1 MGIFL
6 LVAAAILWVRIV
18 IAVLSDFGEA
28 LYTVLGG
35 IVATLI
41 PIAFGMYAFM
51 RGRDSSASGAVEGV
65 DRQRKWDTF
74 GPEINRDSR

>member
-1 MGIFL
+1 MGIIS

-51 RGRDSSASGAVEGV
+51 RGRDSSASGAVEGTDCRPSAKV
-65 DRQRKWDTF
+65 
-74 GPEINRDSR
+74 GHICA

>member
-1 MGIFL
+1 MGIIS

-41 PIAFGMYAFM
+41 PVAFGMYAFM
-51 RGRDSSASGAVEGV
+51 RGRDSSASGAVEGTDCRPSAKV
-65 DRQRKWDTF
+65 
-74 GPEINRDSR
+74 GHICA